1 MINIVITKSSI
12 DSERITSFTMEGH
25 ANFAEHGQDIVCAGA
40 SAVSIGTINAIEEI
54 TGKEPVVYQSPDGGF
69 LHFEL
74 PESLSEKED
83 EQVQLL
89 LKGMVV
95 SLETIQQ
102 DYKKYMKLTFKQ

>member
-1 MINIVITKSSI
+1 MIRVAITQT
-12 DSERITSFTMEGH
+12 SEGRIQSFTMDGH

-40 SAVSIGTINAIEEI
+40 SAVAFGSVNAILAL
-54 TGKEPVVYQSPDGGF
+54 TGIEPVIEQSPDGGF
-69 LHFEL
+69 LCFQL
-74 PESLSEKED
+74 PETLSEKED

-95 SLETIQQ
+95 SLETIER